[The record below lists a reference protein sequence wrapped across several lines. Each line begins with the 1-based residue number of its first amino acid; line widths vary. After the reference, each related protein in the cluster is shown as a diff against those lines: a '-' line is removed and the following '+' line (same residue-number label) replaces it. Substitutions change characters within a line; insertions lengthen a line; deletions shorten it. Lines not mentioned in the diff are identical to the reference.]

1 MATAPISLTCPDNG
15 AAIAYARQHFANSDE
30 PGVIICG
37 CVDSAEAPGE
47 AKDVLFILP
56 GERKARR
63 FVIWHDGD
71 AIYGEW

>member
-1 MATAPISLTCPDNG
+1 MATAPITAPTM
-15 AAIAYARQHFANSDE
+15 ARRLPTPASTSANSDE
-30 PGVIICG
+30 PGVIIWRVCRH
-37 CVDSAEAPGE
+37 ETGE